1 MYTDLSRVLITGASS
16 GIGESTAHA
25 FSSSQYE
32 LYLTAR
38 REERLAQVAQA
49 CEAKGARR
57 VVARSHD
64 LGIAGQGSAIV
75 RDCMEELGGLDVLIC
90 NAGFGIY
97 GPMAETSPEEMAH
110 IWQVNFQSGYESIYT
125 ALPYLL
131 KQKKGHIV
139 LVSSIIGK
147 KAFPF
152 SGSYCATKFAQ
163 VAVGEALWGELKGTN
178 VGVSVVCPGYTA
190 SEFQASARKTESLR
204 SMRRLGGGQSPE
216 NVAQAIVSAIRHKKR
231 EVHLTLLGQL
241 FCVLSRLF
249 PNLVNHVLAWVVNRE
264 QRKSPL
270 SPLKPEQ
277 S

>member
-1 MYTDLSRVLITGASS
+1 MQRGTNRATDLSKVLITGASS

-32 LYLTAR
+32 LFLTAR
-38 REERLAQVAQA
+38 REERLAQVVQA
-49 CEAKGARR
+49 CEAQGAGR

-64 LGIAGQGSAIV
+64 LGIAGQGTVIV
-75 RDCMEELGGLDVLIC
+75 GDCIEELGGLDILIC

-97 GPMAETSPEEMAH
+97 GPIEEISPEEMTH
-110 IWQVNFQSGYESIYT
+110 IWQVNFQSGYESIHA

-131 KQKKGHIV
+131 EQKKGHIV

-163 VAVGEALWGELKGTN
+163 VAVGEALWGELRGTN
-178 VGVSVVCPGYTA
+178 VGVSVICPGYTS
-190 SEFQASARKTESLR
+190 SEFQSSARKTESLR
-204 SMRRLGGGQSPE
+204 SMRRIGGGQRPE
-216 NVAQAIVSAIRHKKR
+216 IVAQAIVGAIRHKKR
-231 EVHLTLLGQL
+231 EVHLTRSGKL
-241 FCVLSRLF
+241 FCLLSRLF

-264 QRKSPL
+264 QGKFR
-270 SPLKPEQ
+270 
-277 S
+277 